1 MLSAGAYPL
10 TKNDNLDQMAEPMA
24 EPKAANLQLVAK
36 WK

>member
-10 TKNDNLDQMAEPMA
+10 TKNDNLDQMAEP
-24 EPKAANLQLVAK
+24 KAANLQLVAK